1 MEQAEKTIWDFGSQI
16 FSGGFLS
23 FCIRSAIILITAY
36 VIDKLVS
43 RAIRRAIAANE
54 ERRMPLGFLGKVIR
68 FVIYVIAIFSIL
80 GGIKPLEGLG
90 TAILGATSVISV
102 VLGLAAQETF
112 GNFISGFFLAI
123 NQPFHVGDTI
133 TLPEKNIS
141 GTVQEIT
148 FRHTVLN
155 TLENTRII
163 IPNSVMN
170 SAVIEDRAFGQSSYT
185 KYISFDIGYDSDIA
199 LAEKLIQEAV
209 LSTPDVID
217 TRSEEEKEEGKEPF
231 TVRIDEFDASGIRIT
246 FPLVTSDP
254 ASSKTAASEVRKKL
268 LKSFAENQIE
278 IPYDKVEIL
287 HNDR

>member
-1 MEQAEKTIWDFGSQI
+1 MEQAEKTIWEFGSEF
-16 FSGGFLS
+16 FSGGLLS

-36 VIDKLVS
+36 VINKLIG
-43 RAIRRAIAANE
+43 RGIRKAIDANE
-54 ERRMPLGFLGKVIR
+54 ERRMPLGFLGKIIR
-68 FVIYVIAIFSIL
+68 FVIYAIAIFSIL
-80 GGIKPLEGLG
+80 GGIKPLEGMG

-112 GNFISGFFLAI
+112 GNFISGFFLAV

-141 GTVQEIT
+141 GTVLEIT

-155 TLENTRII
+155 TMENTRII

-185 KYISFDIGYDSDIA
+185 KYISFDIGYDSDIE
-199 LAEKLIQEAV
+199 LAERLIQKAV
-209 LSTPDVID
+209 LSTPSVID
-217 TRSEEEKEEGKEPF
+217 TRSEEEKKNGKEPF
-231 TVRIDEFDASGIRIT
+231 TVRVDEFDPSGIRVT
-246 FPLVTSDP
+246 FPLVTTDP
-254 ASSKTAASEVRKKL
+254 VSSKTAASEVRKKL
-268 LKSFAENQIE
+268 LKSFAENHIE

-287 HNDR
+287 QNKN